1 MVTVLIPCAGKGV
14 RMGGEIPKQYQKLA
28 GIPLFVHTLLVF
40 ERHPECDNLILAID
54 PAFEDF
60 VKSALEKYQ
69 IKKVRALAKG
79 GKTRQESVY
88 QAMLKAKE
96 ETELFLVHDAVR
108 PFVSEEL
115 ISAIIEETR
124 LSGAAIPVIPVRDA
138 LVRGR
143 EGYLEAPLS
152 REGLYLVQTPQAVK
166 ASLLKETLER
176 AIKEGL
182 DFPDE
187 SSLLHYYGYSVK
199 LLQGSVL
206 NIKITYPEDFLLA
219 ERLLSK

>member
-1 MVTVLIPCAGKGV
+1 MVTVLIPCAGKGL
-14 RMGGEIPKQYQKLA
+14 RLGGEIPKQYQELS
-28 GIPLFVHTLLVF
+28 GVPIFVRTLLVF
-40 ERHPECDNLILAID
+40 ERHPECENLILAID

-60 VKSALEKYQ
+60 VKSTLERYH

-108 PFVSEEL
+108 PFVPEEL
-115 ISAIIEETR
+115 ISALIKEAR

-138 LVRGR
+138 LVRGK

-152 REGLYLVQTPQAVK
+152 REGLYLVQTPQAVR
-166 ASLLKETLER
+166 AHLLRETLER

-187 SSLLHYYGYSVK
+187 SSLLHHYGYSVK
-199 LLQGSVL
+199 LLQGSIF
-206 NIKITYPEDFLLA
+206 NFKITYPEDFLLA